1 MPQRVKTEKH
11 YKVLWADPFLY
22 DDGGAYFRLSCSGK
36 AGIYH
41 EHLHGQAGNSA
52 DWHGHADNLS
62 APFLLVFALCYVDE
76 PVRYVIMQFQMYS
89 GKWIKPVSG
98 EERRT
103 IEDFRREHGIRIQK
117 RDS

>member
-1 MPQRVKTEKH
+1 MSIYT
-11 YKVLWADPFLY
+11 
-22 DDGGAYFRLSCSGK
+22 GK
-36 AGIYH
+36 PEIQQIGTGMLIIY
-41 EHLHGQAGNSA
+41 
-52 DWHGHADNLS
+52 S

>member
-1 MPQRVKTEKH
+1 MVT
-11 YKVLWADPFLY
+11 VGLIFGFLALGRPEFIMSIY
-22 DDGGAYFRLSCSGK
+22 TGK
-36 AGIYH
+36 PEIQQIGTGMLIIY
-41 EHLHGQAGNSA
+41 
-52 DWHGHADNLS
+52 S